1 MREILFRGKRCDNGE
16 WVYGS
21 FVMDGTEFERR
32 LQGKD
37 EGLTSWGFIRFYD
50 ADSGRAH
57 MYEVERD
64 TVGQFTGILDLEEKK
79 IFEGDLIDGWDA
91 TGQEQFKSYRV
102 VWSALFGGWQ
112 AESLHSDD
120 FDPLYCTTSNRYLVV
135 GDIFDGV
142 EI

>member
-16 WVYGS
+16 WVYGN
-21 FVMDGTEFERR
+21 FAKDGTKFVRR

-37 EGLTSWGFIRFYD
+37 EGLTSWGLILFYD
-50 ADSGRAH
+50 ADSGEIH

-64 TVGQFTGILDLEEKK
+64 TIGQFTGLCDKKGEK
-79 IFEGDLIDGWDA
+79 IFEGDLIDGWNA
-91 TGQEQFKSYRV
+91 MGKEQFKSYRV
-102 VWSALFGGWQ
+102 VWSDFFCGWQ

-120 FDPLYCTTSNRYLVV
+120 FDSLYCTASKKYLVV
-135 GDIFDGV
+135 GNIFDGV

>member
-16 WVYGS
+16 WVYGN
-21 FVMDGTEFERR
+21 FVMDGTEFVKR

-37 EGLTSWGFIRFYD
+37 EGLTSWGFILSYD
-50 ADSGRAH
+50 ADAGKGRE
-57 MYEVERD
+57 YEVERD
-64 TVGQFTGILDLEEKK
+64 TVGQFTGILDLEGKK

-91 TGQEQFKSYRV
+91 MGEEQFKAYRV

-120 FDPLYCTTSNRYLVV
+120 FSPMYQGTIDTYLVV
-135 GDIFDGV
+135 GNAFDEV